1 MCSCS
6 IDCSICLDT
15 GHISHCAVKFYNMIS
30 MEKINKKKI
39 KVKIVED
46 EEDILI
52 L

>member
-1 MCSCS
+1 
-6 IDCSICLDT
+6 
-15 GHISHCAVKFYNMIS
+15 MIS

-46 EEDILI
+46 EENILI